1 MKRQTTLLQA
11 VIVLGGFLALA
22 FLCNQSGIEIHLA
35 LFAAWFLAM
44 AVGKRNGF
52 SYQEMEHAVTKGIY
66 DGMSAILILLAVG
79 ALVGTWISGG
89 IVPSL
94 IYYGLKVIHPSIFL
108 LATLILCSITS
119 IATGTSWGTV
129 GTSGIAMM
137 GIGSALGIP
146 APITAGAVL
155 SGAYFGDKL
164 SPLSDS
170 CVLSAAMADIDVI
183 DHVRGILPV
192 SLSAFGITGIAFTVQ
207 QRYGGT
213 SGKFS
218 YQFIRICAN
227 AGCYYFTDTQNA
239 VPAGYFIWCGTW
251 NCMGHYISG
260 TDSGKGHF
268 YSMGTA

>member
-146 APITAGAVL
+146 APITAGAV
-155 SGAYFGDKL
+155 SFHRFQTAAYCL
-164 SPLSDS
+164 
-170 CVLSAAMADIDVI
+170 
-183 DHVRGILPV
+183 RQWRILMLLTMYAV
-192 SLSAFGITGIAFTVQ
+192 FC
-207 QRYGGT
+207 RY
-213 SGKFS
+213 
-218 YQFIRICAN
+218 
-227 AGCYYFTDTQNA
+227 
-239 VPAGYFIWCGTW
+239 
-251 NCMGHYISG
+251 H
-260 TDSGKGHF
+260 
-268 YSMGTA
+268 

>member
-94 IYYGLKVIHPSIFL
+94 IYYGLKVI
-108 LATLILCSITS
+108 
-119 IATGTSWGTV
+119 
-129 GTSGIAMM
+129 
-137 GIGSALGIP
+137 
-146 APITAGAVL
+146 
-155 SGAYFGDKL
+155 
-164 SPLSDS
+164 
-170 CVLSAAMADIDVI
+170 
-183 DHVRGILPV
+183 
-192 SLSAFGITGIAFTVQ
+192 
-207 QRYGGT
+207 
-213 SGKFS
+213 
-218 YQFIRICAN
+218 
-227 AGCYYFTDTQNA
+227 TQNA
-239 VPAGYFIWCGTW
+239 VPAGYFTWCGTW

>member
-94 IYYGLKVIHPSIFL
+94 F
-108 LATLILCSITS
+108 
-119 IATGTSWGTV
+119 TG
-129 GTSGIAMM
+129 
-137 GIGSALGIP
+137 
-146 APITAGAVL
+146 
-155 SGAYFGDKL
+155 
-164 SPLSDS
+164 
-170 CVLSAAMADIDVI
+170 DIDSLQYYI
-183 DHVRGILPV
+183 DCNRYFMGNSRNIRYCHDGYRF
-192 SLSAFGITGIAFTVQ
+192 SA
-207 QRYGGT
+207 
-213 SGKFS
+213 
-218 YQFIRICAN
+218 
-227 AGCYYFTDTQNA
+227 
-239 VPAGYFIWCGTW
+239 W
-251 NCMGHYISG
+251 NSG
-260 TDSGKGHF
+260 TNNSRSRIVRCLF
-268 YSMGTA
+268 R

>member
-146 APITAGAVL
+146 APITAEPYCPVLISVTSFHRFQTAAYCLRQWRILMLLTMYAV
-155 SGAYFGDKL
+155 F
-164 SPLSDS
+164 
-170 CVLSAAMADIDVI
+170 C
-183 DHVRGILPV
+183 
-192 SLSAFGITGIAFTVQ
+192 
-207 QRYGGT
+207 RY
-213 SGKFS
+213 
-218 YQFIRICAN
+218 
-227 AGCYYFTDTQNA
+227 
-239 VPAGYFIWCGTW
+239 
-251 NCMGHYISG
+251 H
-260 TDSGKGHF
+260 
-268 YSMGTA
+268 

>member
-192 SLSAFGITGIAFTVQ
+192 SLSAFGITGIAFTVLGF
-207 QRYGGT
+207 RLGGG
-213 SGKFS
+213 SADKIG
-218 YQFIRICAN
+218 RAH
-227 AGCYYFTDTQNA
+227 
-239 VPAGYFIWCGTW
+239 V
-251 NCMGHYISG
+251 
-260 TDSGKGHF
+260 
-268 YSMGTA
+268 

>member
-94 IYYGLKVIHPSIFL
+94 IY
-108 LATLILCSITS
+108 
-119 IATGTSWGTV
+119 
-129 GTSGIAMM
+129 
-137 GIGSALGIP
+137 
-146 APITAGAVL
+146 
-155 SGAYFGDKL
+155 
-164 SPLSDS
+164 
-170 CVLSAAMADIDVI
+170 
-183 DHVRGILPV
+183 
-192 SLSAFGITGIAFTVQ
+192 
-207 QRYGGT
+207 
-213 SGKFS
+213 
-218 YQFIRICAN
+218 
-227 AGCYYFTDTQNA
+227 
-239 VPAGYFIWCGTW
+239 
-251 NCMGHYISG
+251 
-260 TDSGKGHF
+260 
-268 YSMGTA
+268 